1 MKHIGVFCFVSLTLI
16 LAAGASAQAPQT
28 AERAKDHDVLR
39 ALLVRGAE
47 ALNKRNFDAVAPS
60 LHPAFTIITADNQK
74 HVGLDAFKK
83 YYLGLFDGPN
93 AVLSKFE
100 TRVAVDDETRF
111 IDADTGVVYG
121 TSQETYQFKDGD
133 VRTMQTRWSAVTKK
147 EAGDW
152 KLVNVH
158 FSANVLDNPVLDA
171 TKSFSKKLAAG
182 GAVIGLV
189 VGVLLMALLRRRART

>member
-1 MKHIGVFCFVSLTLI
+1 MKNIRVFCFVLLPLI
-16 LAAGASAQAPQT
+16 LAAGAWAQGPQSA
-28 AERAKDHDVLR
+28 ELAKDHDALR

-83 YYLGLFDGPN
+83 YYLGLFEGPN

-100 TRVAVDDETRF
+100 TRVTADDETRF
-111 IDADTGVVYG
+111 IDAGTGVVYG

-171 TKSFSKKLAAG
+171 TKSVSKKLAAG